1 MSEPQEYC
9 SAGENKPAKSDLPTR
24 LLTAAIGIPLVAIV
38 IWQGGWIFFA
48 VVVMLA
54 MISMGEL
61 AGAARRFGSPLV
73 IFVAYPALF
82 SILIG
87 AIIPVWPGSA
97 ILQTGFGFSDNLL
110 ILFLPWI
117 FVVALLIA
125 GALAYAAP
133 QRITLV
139 SLALTM
145 LAILYVGLFAFLPL
159 LRAYP
164 LGLSLLWLT
173 LLCVW
178 SGDTA
183 AYFAG
188 RAFGR
193 RKMTP
198 LSPGKSW
205 EGAIC
210 GFAAAVLVGA
220 IFGHFTAIGLHHGA
234 TLGVLVGIAAPLG
247 DLVESFWKRELGV
260 KDLGRLLPGHGGVLD
275 RCDSLLFAAFV
286 AYLYAVWKF

>member
-1 MSEPQEYC
+1 MSEPPEYC
-9 SAGENKPAKSDLPTR
+9 SVGESKPAKSDLPTR
-24 LLTAAIGIPLVAIV
+24 LLTAAIGIPLVAVV

-54 MISMGEL
+54 MISMSEL
-61 AGAARRFGSPLV
+61 AVAARRFGSPLV
-73 IFVAYPALF
+73 VFVAYPALF
-82 SILIG
+82 LILVG
-87 AIIPVWPGSA
+87 AIIPVWPSSA

-117 FVVALLIA
+117 SVVVLMIA

-133 QRITLV
+133 RRITLV

-164 LGLSLLWLT
+164 LGLALLWLT

-193 RKMTP
+193 RKITP

-210 GFAAAVLVGA
+210 GFIGAVLVGA
-220 IFGHFTAIGLHHGA
+220 LVGYFTAIGLQHGA